1 MTASFADFAQCPKTD
16 TMNHLHLG
24 MRYASFTS
32 WAGFYI
38 PDFPRKYLGLSDI
51 KDNIITPY
59 TAPRCKTAKDVQ
71 DLFTLSIQ
79 DAIADNVKILE
90 GSVAESFAEQCGGAA
105 NLAEL
110 VKKEKE
116 RFSTK
121 IDFRPDLAIDGK
133 MGSEHL
139 RKWLPELLSSGI
151 FESIALYG
159 VENADA
165 VHGFAPMFALAE
177 SSGIKRKISAGAVL
191 DPKTIPHFCE
201 MVGVDEIQ
209 CGQNVADD
217 ESVMK
222 YLRSQNVALNICFES
237 DVALGS
243 SPSYQ
248 AHKIRTLVDFGF
260 RVNLCTHAMLLF
272 NKNNSEQCA
281 ELVNSELFSV
291 NEVKK
296 ILAASYESH
305 LKR

>member
-38 PDFPRKYLGLSDI
+38 PDFPRKFLGLSDI
-51 KDNIITPY
+51 TDNIITPY

-90 GSVAESFAEQCGGAA
+90 GSVEASFVEQCGGVS
-105 NLAEL
+105 NLVEL

-116 RFSTK
+116 RFCTK
-121 IDFRPDLAIDGK
+121 IDFRPELAINAK
-133 MGSEHL
+133 MSSERL
-139 RKWLPELLSSGI
+139 NEWLSELLSSGI

-159 VENADA
+159 VENADT
-165 VHGFAPMFALAE
+165 VHCFAPMFALAE
-177 SSGIKRKISAGAVL
+177 NSGIKRKISAVAVL
-191 DPKTIPHFCE
+191 DAKTILHCCE
-201 MVGVDEIQ
+201 ILGVDEIQ

-222 YLRSQNVALNICFES
+222 YLRSQNVAFNICLES
-237 DVALGS
+237 DVALGF

-248 AHKIRTLVDFGF
+248 TRKIRTLVDCGF

-272 NKNNSEQCA
+272 NKSNSEQCA
-281 ELVNSELFSV
+281 ELVNSGLFGV

-296 ILAASYESH
+296 ILADSYESH